1 MVALSVSSIGQTNW
15 GLRGNVGV
23 EKKISKGFDAELE
36 AQYRQTNNF
45 RSTDRWS
52 VGASLGKRV
61 YRNKAK
67 NFSVKA
73 GIGYKYMRVYND
85 WKAKYKGLDPI
96 IVIDGDSIIVSDGME
111 PQYYINNQMSFS
123 LYDSYKNSRHRIYGS
138 LQGSLE
144 LDRFKISLREMVQYT
159 YIGSASYQ
167 VTKYR
172 VGSEYKA
179 DDYDDDDDDDP
190 KDWTNKEY
198 TKIGG
203 TDYFYKNGIKNKA
216 VSHNFVL
223 RSRIN
228 MAYDIPHWKYDP
240 FVSFELFN
248 GLGDGLKVEKS
259 RLTVGFDFSFKKKHN
274 FEVAYMWQNQHDD
287 DEPAGSFICLGYK
300 YEF

>member
-1 MVALSVSSIGQTNW
+1 MAALSVPSIGQTNW

-36 AQYRQTNNF
+36 AQYRQTDNF
-45 RSTDRWS
+45 RSSDRWS
-52 VGASLGKRV
+52 VGASLSKRV

-67 NFSVKA
+67 NFNVKA
-73 GIGYKYMRVYND
+73 GIGYKYMKVYND
-85 WKAKYKGLDPI
+85 WKTKYKG
-96 IVIDGDSIIVSDGME
+96 DSIASDGMQ
-111 PQYYINNQMSFS
+111 PQYYINNQLSFS
-123 LYDSYKNSRHRIYGS
+123 LYDSYVNSRHRIYGS
-138 LQGSLE
+138 LQSSLE

-159 YIGSASYQ
+159 YIGSASFQ

-172 VGSEYKA
+172 VGSEYKV
-179 DDYDDDDDDDP
+179 DDDFDPDDP
-190 KDWTNKEY
+190 QDWRNKEY
-198 TKIGG
+198 IKINSVY
-203 TDYFYKNGIKNKA
+203 DYYYKNGIKNKA
-216 VSHNFVL
+216 ASHNYIL

-248 GLGDGLKVEKS
+248 GLDDGFKVEKS
-259 RLTVGFDFSFKKKHN
+259 RLTTGFDFSFKKKHN

-287 DEPAGSFICLGYK
+287 DEPAGSFICIGYK

>member
-1 MVALSVSSIGQTNW
+1 MAALSVPSIGQTNW

-36 AQYRQTNNF
+36 AQYRQTDNF

-52 VGASLGKRV
+52 VGASLSKRV
-61 YRNKAK
+61 FRNKAK
-67 NFSVKA
+67 NFNVKA
-73 GIGYKYMRVYND
+73 GIGYKYMKVYND
-85 WKAKYKGLDPI
+85 WKTKYKG
-96 IVIDGDSIIVSDGME
+96 DSIASDGMQ
-111 PQYYINNQMSFS
+111 PQYYINNQLSFS
-123 LYDSYKNSRHRIYGS
+123 LYDSYVNSRHRIYGS
-138 LQGSLE
+138 LQASLE

-159 YIGSASYQ
+159 YIGSASFQ

-172 VGSEYKA
+172 VGSEYKV
-179 DDYDDDDDDDP
+179 DDDLDLDDP
-190 KDWTNKEY
+190 QDWRNKEY
-198 TKIGG
+198 IKINSVY
-203 TDYFYKNGIKNKA
+203 DYYYKNGIKNKA
-216 VSHNFVL
+216 ASHNYIL

-248 GLGDGLKVEKS
+248 GLDDGFKVEKS
-259 RLTVGFDFSFKKKHN
+259 RLTTGFDFSFKKKHN

-287 DEPAGSFICLGYK
+287 DEPAGSFICIGYK

>member
-1 MVALSVSSIGQTNW
+1 MKRFLITILCVVALSVPSIGQTNW
-15 GLRGNVGV
+15 GLRTDVGV
-23 EKKISKGFDAELE
+23 EKKIAKGFDAELE
-36 AQYRQTNNF
+36 AQYRQTDNF

-52 VGASLGKRV
+52 VGASLSKRV

-67 NFSVKA
+67 NFNVKA
-73 GIGYKYMRVYND
+73 GIGYKYIRVYND
-85 WKAKYKGLDPI
+85 WKAKYKG
-96 IVIDGDSIIVSDGME
+96 DSIVSDGME

-144 LDRFKISLREMVQYT
+144 LDRFKVSLREMLQYT

-172 VGSEYKA
+172 VGSDYKA
-179 DDYDDDDDDDP
+179 EDKWDP
-190 KDWTNKEY
+190 DEDWTNKQY
-198 TKIGG
+198 TKIGSS
-203 TDYFYKNGIKNKA
+203 DYYYKNGIKNKA
-216 VSHNFVL
+216 ASHNYVL

-248 GLGDGLKVEKS
+248 GLDDGFKVEKT
-259 RLTVGFDFSFKKKHN
+259 RLTTGFDFSFKKKHN